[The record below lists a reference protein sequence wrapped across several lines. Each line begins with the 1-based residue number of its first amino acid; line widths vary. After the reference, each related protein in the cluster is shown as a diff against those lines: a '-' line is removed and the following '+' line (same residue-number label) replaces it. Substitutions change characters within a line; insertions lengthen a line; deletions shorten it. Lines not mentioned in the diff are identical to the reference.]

1 MEYTNIESITFILDI
16 IVSIVSVAVF
26 VLYVLDMQ
34 PKKKIYH
41 VLTWTAILIASM
53 GGGSAF
59 FLSCYTSGILCYR
72 SNMMAWHTTFG
83 IGFLTTFGIGAITT
97 FGIGAILGIVW
108 ANRKK
113 CK

>member
-1 MEYTNIESITFILDI
+1 MEYTNIESIAFILDI

-59 FLSCYTSGILCYR
+59 FLRVYPSVNLCYR
-72 SNMMAWHTTFG
+72 SNMMAWYTFG
-83 IGFLTTFGIGAITT
+83 IGFITT
-97 FGIGAILGIVW
+97 FGMGSMLGIML

>member
-1 MEYTNIESITFILDI
+1 MEYTNIESIAFILDI

-34 PKKKIYH
+34 PKKKIDH
-41 VLTWTAILIASM
+41 VFTWTAILIASM

-59 FLSCYTSGILCYR
+59 FLSCYTSVNLCYQ
-72 SNMMAWHTTFG
+72 SNMMAWYTFG
-83 IGFLTTFGIGAITT
+83 IGFITT
-97 FGIGAILGIVW
+97 FGIGSMLGIMW